1 MRQAEAPHDS
11 TVATRP
17 MANVGIRKSPI
28 TLGLAWL
35 LTAGGLMVLSGCQSM
50 PGRTVTV
57 HQSKYQDV
65 DQTCKVLK
73 TAIEA
78 QGLKCPA
85 IRNLNKSM
93 AKHGVHLDRQVRVV
107 EFCKADYAHDMLKDN
122 PEVCTLM
129 PCTFGVYEG
138 DDGRVYI
145 SSMNQH
151 LMGKMFGSTIAK
163 VMGER
168 VAKDEARILKA
179 HVRYH
184 SSSTK

>member
-1 MRQAEAPHDS
+1 MREFEARSAPSLDKRS
-11 TVATRP
+11 PATSGKWKVPIIP
-17 MANVGIRKSPI
+17 MLVGLLMGS
-28 TLGLAWL
+28 GLIA
-35 LTAGGLMVLSGCQSM
+35 LSGCQSSLM
-50 PGRTVTV
+50 PGMMVTV

-65 DQTCKVLK
+65 DRTCETLK
-73 TAIEA
+73 AAIEA
-78 QGLKCPA
+78 EGLLCPA

-138 DDGRVYI
+138 DDGKVYI

-163 VMGER
+163 VMRQR
-168 VAKDEARILKA
+168 VAQDEARILNPN
-179 HVRYH
+179 VRH
-184 SSSTK
+184 